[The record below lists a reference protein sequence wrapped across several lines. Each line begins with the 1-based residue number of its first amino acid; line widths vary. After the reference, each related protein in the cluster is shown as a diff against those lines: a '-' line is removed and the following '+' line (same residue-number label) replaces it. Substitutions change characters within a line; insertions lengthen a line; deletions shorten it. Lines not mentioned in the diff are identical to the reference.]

1 MPLYKANALVL
12 HRTNL
17 GETDKILTLLS
28 RESGKLSAVAKGAR
42 GPKSK
47 LSGATELFTYSKM
60 LLATGKSLD
69 IVSQGEIRESF
80 PALRDDLA
88 LMTRATYLCEL
99 TDRFV
104 EEREPNQ
111 DVFDLLLSALY
122 LLQRRTDEPDVI
134 VHAYE
139 LRLLTER
146 GYAPHLEGCV
156 RCGAPTVRARV
167 GFSPSLGG
175 LLCAADRFSVDDTIS
190 IASESV
196 AFMRELLAGEPD
208 EVVRLQPPAV
218 ALRETARCMR
228 WYIRYRTERDLRSA
242 EFLEM
247 LRVTPQ

>member
-17 GETDKILTLLS
+17 GETDKILTLLC
-28 RESGKLSAVAKGAR
+28 RDSGKLGAVAKGAR

-47 LSGATELFTYSKM
+47 LSGATELFTHSRM

-69 IVSQGEIRESF
+69 IVSQSEVRESF

-88 LMTRATYLCEL
+88 LLARATYLCEL
-99 TDRFV
+99 TDRFI

-122 LLQRRTDEPDVI
+122 LLQRCADEPDVI
-134 VHAYE
+134 VHAFE

-146 GYAPHLEGCV
+146 GYAPHLANCV
-156 RCGAPTVRARV
+156 RCGAETLRARV

-175 LLCAADRFSVDDTIS
+175 LLCPADRFSVDDTIS
-190 IASESV
+190 IAAETV
-196 AFMRELLAGEPD
+196 EFMTTLLSGEPH
-208 EVVRLQPPAV
+208 EVVSVRPSAI

-228 WYIRYRTERDLRSA
+228 WYIRFRAERDLKSA
-242 EFLEM
+242 EFVDM
-247 LRVTPQ
+247 LRL